1 MTPTNKVVAG
11 VLAGALTTIG
21 AWAVRQFGGIDLTA
35 EVQGAITVVI
45 TFLVQYA
52 VPDAEK
58 PAA

>member
-21 AWAVRQFGGIDLTA
+21 AWAARQFGGVELTA

-45 TFLVQYA
+45 TFLVQYV
-52 VPDAEK
+52 VPDA
-58 PAA
+58 PAAA